1 VLCAAKMSSAPPRS
15 WPFGFAIVVGPFEAS
30 TRSPVLRALAV
41 DLEPSAPDHSLDPS
55 PRANRAQAIDSEIAA
70 QTMGRC

>member
-1 VLCAAKMSSAPPRS
+1 MLCAAKMTSASPGS

-30 TRSPVLRALAV
+30 SQSLVPRALAV
-41 DLEPSAPDHSLDPS
+41 DLEPWAPDHSLDPN
-55 PRANRAQAIDSEIAA
+55 PRGNIAKAVDSVIAA